1 MPSKILF
8 GKKDGIWQ
16 MWTLFRTAAVAV
28 IQASQRTNFMD
39 YRRPVGLPD
48 SGCKTATWTC
58 TLEAQS
64 RIHPQAGLPVLINPC
79 CCHWELRES
88 GGFMG
93 SWGEEKTPKWDYKIA
108 NPDEK
113 SNCECFPP
121 SLTRGQSMSAC
132 QSWRGS
138 ADPPS
143 DGHLFLP
150 AAGAK
155 QKSLSGK
162 SVSLR
167 PSSLK
172 ELNLRQK
179 GGRFS
184 PFGLSC
190 IQHSTASQDQPSH
203 SASVTSLC
211 ELLSESCFSF
221 LVGWVYKMYLLY
233 LCCVAVPWLS

>member
-28 IQASQRTNFMD
+28 IQASQRRNFMD

-48 SGCKTATWTC
+48 RGCKTATWTC

-155 QKSLSGK
+155 QKSFVWEVGQFAALFPK
-162 SVSLR
+162 RAEPAPERR
-167 PSSLK
+167 PF
-172 ELNLRQK
+172 Q
-179 GGRFS
+179 
-184 PFGLSC
+184 PFWAVL
-190 IQHSTASQDQPSH
+190 HSTFNSFSGSALTLCLSH
-203 SASVTSLC
+203 LPVWVIIWVLL
-211 ELLSESCFSF
+211 LLSS
-221 LVGWVYKMYLLY
+221 
-233 LCCVAVPWLS
+233 